1 MKTSNTQ
8 QKKVNVPAILLTA
21 TIACL
26 SLPAAAEGV
35 GNVAYRSA
43 FDSDNNWERATDD
56 ELDELRGGFILPN
69 GVRIDLNLEKIVLL
83 NGNELFSSY
92 FQAPKDTLLLQN
104 GIQNLVADSVITPSM
119 GSFIQNTLDNQ
130 QIRTIT
136 EINIEISNLK
146 NAEIINSDH
155 RVFTDFI
162 MPGLQ

>member
-1 MKTSNTQ
+1 MKTNSIQ
-8 QKKVNVPAILLTA
+8 QKKVNVPAILLIA

-26 SLPAAAEGV
+26 SVPVAAEGV
-35 GNVAYRSA
+35 GSVAYRSA
-43 FDSDNNWERATDD
+43 FDPDNNWERATDD

-104 GIQNLVADSVITPSM
+104 GTQNMVADSVITPAM
-119 GSFIQNTLDNQ
+119 GSFIQNTLDDQ

-136 EINIEISNLK
+136 EINIEISNLQ